1 MDGGRSRLA
10 AVIVVTR
17 HRVPDGDGPAFRDSA
32 VDALAVLAGRAGF
45 LDGSVGRAVDDAALW
60 TVVTTWRD
68 VGSYR
73 RALSGYEAKM
83 RVVPLLS
90 TALDEPSAFEVLAT
104 ADGARGTSALAADAG
119 STRLGEAAAPVV
131 PTDLDG

>member
-1 MDGGRSRLA
+1 
-10 AVIVVTR
+10 VIVVTR
-17 HRVPDGDGPAFRDSA
+17 HRVPDGDGAAFRTA
-32 VDALAVLAGRAGF
+32 AADALAVLAARPGF
-45 LDGSVGRAVDDAALW
+45 RTGQVGRAVDDAGLW

-73 RALSGYEAKM
+73 RALGGYESKTV
-83 RVVPLLS
+83 VVPLLS

-104 ADGARGTSALAADAG
+104 AGGVAGTSALAADAG
-119 STRLGEAAAPVV
+119 LTRLGEAAAPVV